1 MGVAAVLVGIT
12 VLMLLVGVV
21 VNPFFFFVAVPF
33 AGSAYLLWYQAS
45 GKLAE
50 RIHREAAAGRFSA
63 ADGRRE
69 AGPGGFGAGRRSGRF
84 SRERARQARGN
95 RRRARASTNGRS
107 STLSA
112 AEARRVLEVQPTA
125 DESDLKA
132 AYRQKVKTAHPD
144 APEGDEETFKRVER
158 AYEALSE

>member
-1 MGVAAVLVGIT
+1 MGISAVLFGIT

-21 VNPFFFFVAVPF
+21 VNPFFFFVAIPF
-33 AGSAYLLWYQAS
+33 GGSAYLLWYQAS

-50 RIHREAAAGRFSA
+50 RIQREAAAGRFSA

-69 AGPGGFGAGRRSGRF
+69 TGPGGFGAGPRGSGRF
-84 SRERARQARGN
+84 SRDRARQTREN
-95 RRRARASTNGRS
+95 RRRAGATADND
-107 STLSA
+107 LSA
-112 AEARRVLEVQPTA
+112 AEARRVLDVEPTA
-125 DESDLKA
+125 DETDLKA

-158 AYEALSE
+158 AYDALSE